1 MPIFTYSAAKQNGE
15 IVNGEKE
22 AENEKTLAKT
32 LKEESLFLLDA
43 KEKKPFSLSAFNVAM
58 NLNEITS
65 RFLPISLVERMF
77 FARNLAVMIS
87 AGLSLTRAMD
97 ALIQESANPKFK
109 KILSEVNESVAE
121 GKSFADS
128 LRVHEKVF
136 SAIFINMVAA
146 GEASG
151 KLTLVLKLLSNQ
163 MKKDYDL
170 RKRVTGAMM
179 YPAIIMMALMV
190 IGTLMMMYVVPS
202 LTAVIKDLG
211 VELPLSTRIIIFT
224 SEIIANYILWVL
236 AAFIFWVFLL
246 WRALKTQI
254 GKKIFDRVVIRL
266 PIFGELIIKF
276 NTARFC
282 RTLAYLI
289 TSGVPIVRS
298 LEITGS
304 VLGNSLFQ
312 NAVNGAAQDIQKGKQ
327 LSVLLSAYPRIFHPI
342 VLQMMS
348 VGEETGKTSD
358 MMLRLALFF
367 EEDVTNT
374 TKNLSTIIEPILM
387 IVIGT
392 AVGFFAVSM
401 LQPIYSSLGNI
412 GA

>member
-1 MPIFTYSAAKQNGE
+1 MPIYIYSAAKQNGE
-15 IVNGEKE
+15 VVKGDRE
-22 AENEKTLAKT
+22 AENEKTLAQA
-32 LKEESLFLLDA
+32 LKLESLFLLEA
-43 KEKKPFSLSAFNVAM
+43 KEKKPFSLSSLNVAI

-65 RFLPISLVERMF
+65 KFLPISLVERMF

-87 AGLSLTRAMD
+87 AGLSLTRAME
-97 ALIQESANPKFK
+97 ALIQESANPKFRR
-109 KILSEVNESVAE
+109 ILSDVNNSVIK
-121 GKSFADS
+121 GTPFADS
-128 LRVHEKVF
+128 LRIHEKVF
-136 SAIFINMVAA
+136 GNLFINMVGA

-170 RKRVTGAMM
+170 RKRVSGAMM
-179 YPAIIMMALMV
+179 YPAVILIALMV
-190 IGTLMMMYVVPS
+190 IGTLMMIYVVPS

-224 SEIIANYILWVL
+224 SELAADYLLWVL
-236 AAFIFWVFLL
+236 TAFILFVFLF
-246 WRALKTQI
+246 WRALKTKI
-254 GKKIFDRVVIRL
+254 GKKIFDHITIRL

-312 NAVNGAAQDIQKGKQ
+312 KAVGGAALDIQKGKQ

-401 LQPIYSSLGNI
+401 LQPIYSSLGNV
-412 GA
+412 GG

>member
-1 MPIFTYSAAKQNGE
+1 
-15 IVNGEKE
+15 
-22 AENEKTLAKT
+22 
-32 LKEESLFLLDA
+32 
-43 KEKKPFSLSAFNVAM
+43 
-58 NLNEITS
+58 
-65 RFLPISLVERMF
+65 
-77 FARNLAVMIS
+77 
-87 AGLSLTRAMD
+87 
-97 ALIQESANPKFK
+97 
-109 KILSEVNESVAE
+109 
-121 GKSFADS
+121 
-128 LRVHEKVF
+128 
-136 SAIFINMVAA
+136 
-146 GEASG
+146 
-151 KLTLVLKLLSNQ
+151 
-163 MKKDYDL
+163 
-170 RKRVTGAMM
+170 
-179 YPAIIMMALMV
+179 
-190 IGTLMMMYVVPS
+190 
-202 LTAVIKDLG
+202 
-211 VELPLSTRIIIFT
+211 
-224 SEIIANYILWVL
+224 
-236 AAFIFWVFLL
+236 
-246 WRALKTQI
+246 
-254 GKKIFDRVVIRL
+254 L